1 MVLVYNVYDRT
12 GTVDGGVLTHLP
24 QTRTPWIN
32 LTLSCTHKHTRTHSH
47 TVFCFSSS
55 VRYISVESNP
65 SWKKKPLHLTKWC
78 GSMLFLPSLSILLY
92 QRVKTTE
99 TYSLPYSLSPSKPS
113 ILCFRGMERAQLTDS
128 FRNLYFFCHYSTH
141 FSLFCFYG
149 FMCGS
154 IWVSLIAL
162 TLFKTF
168 FSSVSSLKA
177 SFQHGRFILSVWLK
191 YYEGV
196 IL

>member
-1 MVLVYNVYDRT
+1 MVVSSL
-12 GTVDGGVLTHLP
+12 
-24 QTRTPWIN
+24 I
-32 LTLSCTHKHTRTHSH
+32 CHKHGLHESTSLSHAHTNTHVLIH
-47 TVFCFSSS
+47 TLFFFSLHQS
-55 VRYISVESNP
+55 VTSLWNQTPLE
-65 SWKKKPLHLTKWC
+65 KKKPLHLTKWC

-141 FSLFCFYG
+141 FSLFCFFG

-177 SFQHGRFILSVWLK
+177 SFQHGRFILSV
-191 YYEGV
+191 
-196 IL
+196 